1 MGGLQSIQNYY
12 PSCLTSTIQGVS
24 STLSLTCISFHLK
37 HQNTLTVLRESF
49 VDLGVLE
56 FQLGQKLKSLHF
68 QLFHLDLLHF
78 SDLFFPGCLLLL
90 HKDGVSLGHPPVVR
104 TRHGRAEGSS
114 TCRLHV
120 LPVSSPCASPSPLP
134 TSCASHY
141 QLASFLLSP
150 LKALQPPLG
159 CDTAQT
165 RSNRRCISLPG
176 RWLPWQTYA
185 CPTLCKYEAP
195 DRREI
200 LEGQ

>member
-120 LPVSSPCASPSPLP
+120 LPVSSPCPSPHPGLSVHLQALSP
-134 TSCASHY
+134 HHVLLTTRS
-141 QLASFLLSP
+141 LASLANLCMSHLVQIRGSRP
-150 LKALQPPLG
+150 KGNSGRSMKPCLPASGVWNARG
-159 CDTAQT
+159 CHM
-165 RSNRRCISLPG
+165 R
-176 RWLPWQTYA
+176 
-185 CPTLCKYEAP
+185 
-195 DRREI
+195 
-200 LEGQ
+200 